1 MTSNLEIQVEN
12 LDHLGLVAGMIDE
25 IGIIEQINQLVGE
38 QAGEIVSPGHAVKA
52 MILNGLGLVSSPL
65 YLFSKFFEGKA
76 TEHLIG
82 AGIKPEHLNDDRL
95 GRVLDKLYLT
105 GLEQIFTSIALEAA
119 KKFSI
124 STETIHLDSS
134 SFHVHGEYENTM
146 PQVTLLTSKNN
157 PHDLTEKLINEVVVP
172 QPISITYGYSRD
184 HRPDLKQFILD
195 LICSG
200 DNDVPLFLRVAD
212 GDEADQATFAEI
224 LCNFKQQL
232 NLDSLM
238 VADSALYSASN
249 LALMV
254 NLKWLTRVPLTV
266 KQAKLLVSQLTEQDF
281 VPSQIKGYRWSPHKS
296 NYAGKE
302 QRWLVVESEARRK
315 SDLKRLEK
323 KLEKSETQAGKQL
336 RELCQQRFACQPDAY
351 RAAKRLSGKLTHHN
365 LIDIQIIE
373 LSTAHAKTSSESAS
387 ELENI
392 SYQVQANLER
402 DQKIIETETRSAG
415 RFVLAT
421 NLLDVEELSNDEML
435 FKYKEQQSS
444 ERGFSF
450 LKDPLFFTDS
460 VFLKSAERVSA
471 LALLMGLC
479 LLVYTLTQRQLRQTL
494 KRTHSGIK
502 NQLGKL
508 TDNPTLRWV
517 FQCFQSVHLLRLNQ
531 ATQISN
537 LTDERLSILRF
548 FPALCR
554 RYYLL
559 V

>member
-12 LDHLGLVAGMIDE
+12 LDHLGLIAGMIDE
-25 IGIIEQINQLVGE
+25 IGIVEQINQLVGE

-105 GLEQIFTSIALEAA
+105 GLEQIFTSIALVAA

-146 PQVTLLTSKNN
+146 PQVTLLTSKNH
-157 PHDLTEKLINEVVVP
+157 PDDLTGKLINEVVVP

-200 DNDVPLFLRVAD
+200 DSDVPLFLRVAD
-212 GDEADQATFAEI
+212 GDEADQATFAQI

-238 VADSALYSASN
+238 VADSALYTASN
-249 LALMV
+249 LGLMV

-281 VPSQIKGYRWSPHKS
+281 VPSQIKGYRWSLHKS
-296 NYAGKE
+296 NYAGIE
-302 QRWLVVESEARRK
+302 QRWLVVESESRRK
-315 SDLKRLEK
+315 SDLKRLNK

-351 RAAKRLSGKLTHHN
+351 RAAKRLSGNLTYHN
-365 LIDIQIIE
+365 LVDIQIIE
-373 LSTAHAKTSSESAS
+373 LSREYPKPTSGAAS

-435 FKYKEQQSS
+435 SKYKEQQSS

-494 KRTHSGIK
+494 KRTHSAIK

-517 FQCFQSVHLLRLNQ
+517 FQCFQSVHLLRVNQ
-531 ATQISN
+531 TKQISN
-537 LTDERLSILRF
+537 LTDERLWILRF
-548 FPALCR
+548 FPAFCR

>member
-1 MTSNLEIQVEN
+1 
-12 LDHLGLVAGMIDE
+12 MIDE
-25 IGIIEQINQLVGE
+25 IGIVEQINQLVGE

-105 GLEQIFTSIALEAA
+105 GLEQIFTSIALVAA

-146 PQVTLLTSKNN
+146 PQVTLLTSKNH
-157 PHDLTEKLINEVVVP
+157 PDDLTGKLINEVVVP

-200 DNDVPLFLRVAD
+200 DSDVPLFLRVAD
-212 GDEADQATFAEI
+212 GDEADQATFAQI

-238 VADSALYSASN
+238 VADSALYTASN
-249 LALMV
+249 LGLMV

-281 VPSQIKGYRWSPHKS
+281 VPSQIKGYRWSLHKS
-296 NYAGKE
+296 NYAGIE
-302 QRWLVVESEARRK
+302 QRWLVVESESRRK
-315 SDLKRLEK
+315 SDLKRLNK

-351 RAAKRLSGKLTHHN
+351 RAAKRLSGNLTYHN
-365 LIDIQIIE
+365 LVDIQIIE
-373 LSTAHAKTSSESAS
+373 LSREYPKPTSGAAS

-435 FKYKEQQSS
+435 SKYKEQQSS

-494 KRTHSGIK
+494 KRTHSAIK

-517 FQCFQSVHLLRLNQ
+517 FQCFQSVHLLRVNQ
-531 ATQISN
+531 TKQISN
-537 LTDERLSILRF
+537 LTDERLWILRF
-548 FPALCR
+548 FPAFCR

>member
-1 MTSNLEIQVEN
+1 
-12 LDHLGLVAGMIDE
+12 
-25 IGIIEQINQLVGE
+25 
-38 QAGEIVSPGHAVKA
+38 
-52 MILNGLGLVSSPL
+52 
-65 YLFSKFFEGKA
+65 
-76 TEHLIG
+76 
-82 AGIKPEHLNDDRL
+82 L

-134 SFHVHGEYENTM
+134 SFHVHGEYESAM

-157 PHDLTEKLINEVVVP
+157 PDDLREKLINEVVVP

-200 DNDVPLFLRVAD
+200 DNDVPLFLRVTD
-212 GDEADQATFAEI
+212 GDEADQATFGQI

-249 LALMV
+249 L
-254 NLKWLTRVPLTV
+254 
-266 KQAKLLVSQLTEQDF
+266 
-281 VPSQIKGYRWSPHKS
+281 
-296 NYAGKE
+296 
-302 QRWLVVESEARRK
+302 
-315 SDLKRLEK
+315 
-323 KLEKSETQAGKQL
+323 
-336 RELCQQRFACQPDAY
+336 
-351 RAAKRLSGKLTHHN
+351 
-365 LIDIQIIE
+365 
-373 LSTAHAKTSSESAS
+373 
-387 ELENI
+387 
-392 SYQVQANLER
+392 

-494 KRTHSGIK
+494 KSTHSGIK

-508 TDNPTLRWV
+508 TDNPTLRWI
-517 FQCFQSVHLLRLNQ
+517 FQCFQSVHLLRVNQ
-531 ATQISN
+531 AMQISN
-537 LTDERLSILRF
+537 LTDERLWILRF
-548 FPALCR
+548 FPAFCR